1 MKQDTREK
9 LLISAEQTYRDFSA
23 SLVPGEENM
32 LGVRLPE
39 LRRLAKQLAGANWEA
54 ELATEDIYFEEVML
68 RGLIIGY
75 VTLKMTPERAL
86 DYIRDFIP
94 RVTNWSLCDSVFMK
108 MDILRKDRALTWE
121 FLLPYLQSGEEFKVR
136 VALIIM
142 MSHLLRCDA
151 DGKTISRMRKV
162 SMEDLGGEAENK
174 ERERAS
180 GYLGDIFEVINRPF
194 EEGHYAHMAA
204 AWLVAESFCCFPA
217 LTDAFLR
224 SCRLDNATY
233 NKALQ
238 KIVES
243 KIPDAEVKD
252 YIRSRK
258 RGKEKEERENGNL
271 SD

>member
-1 MKQDTREK
+1 MRQDTREK
-9 LLISAEQTYRDFSA
+9 LLMSAEEKYRDFSA
-23 SLVPGEENM
+23 SLVPGEEKM

-39 LRRLAKQLAGANWEA
+39 LRKLAKQLATADWDT

-68 RGLIIGY
+68 RGMIIGC
-75 VTLKMTPERAL
+75 VTLKMEPEQAL

-108 MDILRKDRALTWE
+108 MDILRKDRNLTWE
-121 FLLPYLQSGEEFKVR
+121 FTLPYLQSGEEFKVR

-151 DGKTISRMRKV
+151 DGKTITRMRKV
-162 SMEDLGGEAENK
+162 SMADLGGEAENK
-174 ERERAS
+174 ERDRVS
-180 GYLGDIFEVINRPF
+180 GYLTGIFEVINRPF
-194 EEGHYAHMAA
+194 EEGYYAHMAA
-204 AWLVAESFCCFPA
+204 AWLLAESFCCFPA

-224 SCRLDNATY
+224 TCSLDNATY

-252 YIRSRK
+252 YIRSLK
-258 RGKEKEERENGNL
+258 RGKKTEERGNGNL